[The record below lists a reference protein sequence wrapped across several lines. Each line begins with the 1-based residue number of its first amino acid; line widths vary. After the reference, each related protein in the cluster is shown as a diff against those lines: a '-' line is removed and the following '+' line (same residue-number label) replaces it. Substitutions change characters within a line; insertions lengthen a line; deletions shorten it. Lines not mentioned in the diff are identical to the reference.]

1 MLKHELQLKKWRSKL
16 KLRVNSKEE
25 YISPERNVSEVF
37 LVGEIP
43 EFDVSQLPKRTV
55 LQVRMN
61 SYVLTSY
68 FHNVCLKSGFMNFA

>member
-1 MLKHELQLKKWRSKL
+1 MLKHELQFKKWRSKI

-25 YISPERNVSEVF
+25 YISPEQNVSEVF

-43 EFDVSQLPKRTV
+43 EFDVSQSPKRTV

-61 SYVLTSY
+61 SYL
-68 FHNVCLKSGFMNFA
+68 N

>member
-1 MLKHELQLKKWRSKL
+1 MLKHELQFKKWRSKL
-16 KLRVNSKEE
+16 KLRVNSKE
-25 YISPERNVSEVF
+25 YISPEQNVSEVF

-61 SYVLTSY
+61 SYL
-68 FHNVCLKSGFMNFA
+68 N